1 MRLTSISIGGF
12 RAFPKTET
20 IDLDAEVVVVVGANG
35 QGKTSLFDAILWGL
49 VGKVPRLNCSDEDL
63 LSKYSETGSI
73 RVAMELSLPAGGTLR
88 VVRTSD
94 GKAQKLAVEE
104 GGKTSDLPEARLTE
118 LLWPQATTEGSP
130 ERAIARSVYLQQD
143 LLRDF
148 IAAADDQERFAAV
161 SELVGAGKV
170 TDLQLQLD
178 RERNAWSKATN
189 EKKREAE
196 EVERGLRALEAQLSR
211 LTDGESVSENEMVR
225 EWQLWIAA
233 VEKVLADVRKPE
245 GLTDPAAP
253 VFLDHTVKSL
263 EASRAQQLR
272 LRDQIATLARE
283 LGTSTVGPV
292 LAEEPLRAAVASA
305 TDELDRA
312 RKDLGAAQDRAA
324 ALRRQMTEIKQGR
337 EEMKALAR
345 LALRHLDENC
355 PVCGQEYDVDGT
367 RARLEAVLGAE
378 GTLDEGSESGEVSK
392 MALLVEDREKK
403 LAAADS
409 ALRAAAR
416 ANRERLVQENELHR
430 RLRDVGVEP
439 APEADIVRR
448 GLDERA
454 RRVESTV
461 AEFSELV
468 RAGERIGLQVARRGE
483 LARRTEI
490 EREIEGRRVKYGEL
504 DAEVRRRE
512 RAGELASRMLAA
524 LRDAAYAVVAARLD
538 DVGKVFQR
546 IYSRVDP
553 HPSFRAV
560 KFLSKMAYGRGR
572 VSTRVEDEVAG
583 VGSDSPAHVL
593 SSSQLNAMA
602 VSIFL
607 ALNLGL
613 RSMPLRLAIL
623 DDPLQ
628 SLDDI
633 NLLGLVDLLRRA
645 RDHRQLLVSTHDA
658 RFGALLAR
666 KLRPIGDG
674 RTRFVQLTGWNREGP
689 VIAQDN
695 LSEMAGPLRIAG

>member
-1 MRLTSISIGGF
+1 LRLTSISIGGF

-20 IDLDAEVVVVVGANG
+20 IDLDADVVIVVGANG

-49 VGKVPRLNCSDEDL
+49 VGKVPRLNCSDEEL
-63 LSKYSETGSI
+63 LSKYSSTGSI
-73 RVAMELSLPAGGTLR
+73 RVALELALPGGGPLK

-94 GKAQKLAVEE
+94 GKVQTLAVGE
-104 GGKTSDLPEARLTE
+104 GGKSSEVPEARLSE

-148 IAAADDQERFAAV
+148 IEAADDQQRFAAI

-178 RERNAWSKATN
+178 RERTAWSKATN
-189 EKKREAE
+189 EKKRAAD
-196 EVERGLRALEAQLSR
+196 EVERALRALEAQLGR
-211 LTDGESVSENEMVR
+211 LTEGESVSENELVR
-225 EWQLWIAA
+225 EWQLWTSG
-233 VEKVLADVRKPE
+233 VEKALPDIKRPDGIA
-245 GLTDPAAP
+245 DPAAL
-253 VFLDHTVKSL
+253 VFLDRAVKAL
-263 EASRAQQLR
+263 EAIRTQQLR
-272 LRDQIATLARE
+272 LRDQVAALVGEIGTLAR
-283 LGTSTVGPV
+283 TPAV
-292 LAEEPLRAAVASA
+292 LEEPLEAARASA
-305 TDELDRA
+305 TDVLERA
-312 RKDLGAAQDRAA
+312 RKDLASAQERAA
-324 ALRRQMTEIKQGR
+324 TERRQLTEIKQTR
-337 EEMKALAR
+337 EEMMALAR
-345 LALRHLDENC
+345 LALRHLDEHC

-378 GTLDEGSESGEVSK
+378 GVSDIGKESGEVSRV
-392 MALLVEDREKK
+392 ALLVEEGEKR
-403 LAAADS
+403 LAATDS
-409 ALRAAAR
+409 ALRAAVR
-416 ANRERLVQENELHR
+416 ANRERSVQENEFHR
-430 RLRDVGVEP
+430 RLRELGVEP
-439 APEADIVRR
+439 APEPVSVRR
-448 GLDERA
+448 ALHERGVLIEA
-454 RRVESTV
+454 RV
-461 AEFSELV
+461 AELAELV
-468 RAGERIGLQVARRGE
+468 RTGEKIGLSVARRGE
-483 LARRTEI
+483 LARRTEV
-490 EREIEGRRVKYGEL
+490 EQEIEGRRSKYSEL
-504 DAEVRRRE
+504 KAEVHRRE
-512 RAGELASRMLAA
+512 RAGELVNHILAA
-524 LRDAAYAVVAARLD
+524 LRDAAYALVAARLE

-583 VGSDSPAHVL
+583 VSSDSPAHVL
-593 SSSQLNAMA
+593 SSSQMNAMA

-613 RSMPLRLAIL
+613 RTMPLRMAIL

-645 RDHRQLLVSTHDA
+645 REHRQLLVSTHDA

-666 KLRPIGDG
+666 KLRPVGDG
-674 RTRFVQLTGWNREGP
+674 RTRVVQLTGWNREGP
-689 VIAQDN
+689 VVAQDA
-695 LSEMAGPLRIAG
+695 LSEMAGPLRIAV